1 MRYISKEEHE
11 IASRY
16 LFVDLAIKTIEVDLE
31 RLEKHDLFKIKE
43 VYVNLLNKLLEIG
56 IEERRELKKLLKR
69 EDIQVVLTEKRE
81 DFTEYTFFVKGRE
94 EVKNYWNYHIRNRVR
109 DVMNEWLGRI
119 EESNKST

>member
-16 LFVDLAIKTIEVDLE
+16 LFVDLSIKTIEVDLE

-43 VYVNLLNKLLEIG
+43 VYVNLLEKLLEIG
-56 IEERRELKKLLKR
+56 IGERHELKKLLNK

-81 DFTEYTFFVKGRE
+81 DFTEYTFFVKGKQ

-109 DVMNEWLGRI
+109 DVMNEWLGQTG
-119 EESNKST
+119 KSHK

>member
-43 VYVNLLNKLLEIG
+43 VYITLLKKLLEIG
-56 IEERRELKKLLKR
+56 IEERKELKKLLKK

-109 DVMNEWLGRI
+109 NVMNEWLEQTG
-119 EESNKST
+119 KSHK

>member
-43 VYVNLLNKLLEIG
+43 VYVNLLKKLLEIG
-56 IEERRELKKLLKR
+56 IEERRKLKKLLKK
-69 EDIQVVLTEKRE
+69 EDIQVVLTDKRE
-81 DFTEYTFFVKGRE
+81 DFTEYIPNSKCKE
-94 EVKNYWNYHIRNRVR
+94 EIKITIIILIKNRVS
-109 DVMNEWLGRI
+109 DILV
-119 EESNKST
+119 K